1 MSILGLSAKQPKPLS
16 SSNLAKEEENESKS
30 GTIDVK
36 KFSLQQ
42 RWPDSNE
49 PVCVVCG
56 KYGEYICD
64 ATDED
69 VCSLECKQKHLKH
82 AQARESP
89 TASTVAPV
97 LEESFDELFEKR
109 CPNNIGSKY
118 NSEQLEFV
126 REKLNIKVKG
136 SVDPGLCMN
145 FYDCGFDRRLLENLH
160 QNDFIRPT
168 VVQMQMIP
176 VGLCGADALV
186 AAPTTSGKTAS
197 FLLPILHK
205 VQVCLGGLFD
215 KYKS

>member
-1 MSILGLSAKQPKPLS
+1 MSP
-16 SSNLAKEEENESKS
+16 SNPAKEEENESES
-30 GTIDVK
+30 RTNDVK

-42 RWPDSNE
+42 RWPDSSE

-69 VCSLECKQKHLKH
+69 VCSLECKQKHLKQ
-82 AQARESP
+82 AQAKEVLSS
-89 TASTVAPV
+89 STVAPV
-97 LEESFDELFEKR
+97 EESFDEFFEKR
-109 CPNNIGSKY
+109 CPNKIGRKY
-118 NSEQLEFV
+118 GSEQLQFV
-126 REKLNIKVKG
+126 REKLNIKMKG
-136 SVDPGLCMN
+136 SVDPGLCMD
-145 FYDCGFDRRLLENLH
+145 FYDCEFKRRLLENLH

-176 VGLCGADALV
+176 VGLSGADALV

-205 VQVCLGGLFD
+205 VQVCFGRLLNE
-215 KYKS
+215 YKS